1 MIDKW
6 DVDGRYKKIVL
17 ALVKQCEDEG
27 LTVEE
32 ANYVLKCTIEE
43 INRQG
48 NSAKVNFE
56 CTIQKYQE
64 DTHKLE
70 NMHQAS
76 R

>member
-6 DVDGRYKKIVL
+6 DTDGRYKKLVL

-32 ANYVLKCTIEE
+32 AKYALTLTIGE

-48 NSAKVNFE
+48 NFAKVKSE
-56 CTIQKYQE
+56 CTIQKYKE
-64 DTHKLE
+64 DARKFE
-70 NMHQAS
+70 NRRRAS
-76 R
+76 H